1 LTGLDRVIL
10 LINDMTI
17 KGTTRVQKYG
27 FLTSQLYSKEL
38 SGLNFYTDWVPYRFG
53 PNSQQLSQ
61 DLSMCIK
68 QDLVD
73 EQVEQTFNNRLIHN
87 YTLKIRGRAI
97 LRNLME
103 THDEMIK
110 ILYEKFT
117 ELNRKSMSSI
127 LKDIY
132 EAYPKYT
139 VNSEIKDEVLNN
151 VSEINSESNLES
163 KKLNPEIEDK
173 LELIR
178 SGNIKGRKYT
188 SSEYL
193 QHIDQILED

>member
-1 LTGLDRVIL
+1 
-10 LINDMTI
+10 
-17 KGTTRVQKYG
+17 
-27 FLTSQLYSKEL
+27 
-38 SGLNFYTDWVPYRFG
+38 
-53 PNSQQLSQ
+53 
-61 DLSMCIK
+61 
-68 QDLVD
+68 
-73 EQVEQTFNNRLIHN
+73 
-87 YTLKIRGRAI
+87 
-97 LRNLME
+97 ME

-117 ELNRKSMSSI
+117 ELNKKSMSSI

-139 VNSEIKDEVLNN
+139 VNSEIKDEVLND
-151 VSEINSESNLES
+151 VPKINSESNLES

-178 SGNIKGRKYT
+178 SGNVKGKKYT

-193 QHIDQILED
+193 QHIDQLLED

>member
-1 LTGLDRVIL
+1 
-10 LINDMTI
+10 M
-17 KGTTRVQKYG
+17 K
-27 FLTSQLYSKEL
+27 
-38 SGLNFYTDWVPYRFG
+38 
-53 PNSQQLSQ
+53 
-61 DLSMCIK
+61 
-68 QDLVD
+68 
-73 EQVEQTFNNRLIHN
+73 
-87 YTLKIRGRAI
+87 
-97 LRNLME
+97 

-117 ELNRKSMSSI
+117 ELNKKSMSSI

-132 EAYPKYT
+132 EAYPTYT

-151 VSEINSESNLES
+151 SNEITFESNLES
-163 KKLNPEIEDK
+163 KKLNQEIEDK

-178 SGNIKGRKYT
+178 SDNIKSKKYT